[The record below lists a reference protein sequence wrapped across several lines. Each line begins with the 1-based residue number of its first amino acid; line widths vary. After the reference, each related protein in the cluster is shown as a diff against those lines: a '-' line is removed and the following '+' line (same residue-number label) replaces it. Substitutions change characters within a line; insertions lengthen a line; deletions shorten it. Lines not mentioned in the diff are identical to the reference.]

1 MSASKTG
8 KLVKITAVD
17 KKLDLVVTDQT
28 LVEDGLVSV
37 CKQLRVKPLCRHLFG
52 LRCDG
57 AQWVP
62 LGCKI
67 ADFADRDLELRI
79 RFRTPSVETL
89 VDADLSAFDFYFFQV
104 REDVIND
111 RVADISYEKH
121 KEELMG
127 LSVSDMYRV
136 KIEKGL
142 TRDNLLNDYKRYT
155 EKLREND
162 DDPATQTQKI
172 QNRFVTTPLN
182 WQKRKKRRNRTKEFE
197 PTCPITTTPVPSDTE
212 WLSDD
217 DDMSEKEVGMVTEPV
232 QNIEANPE
240 ERWSK
245 TKRQPH
251 SYF

>member
-142 TRDNLLNDYKRYT
+142 TRDNLLNDYKR
-155 EKLREND
+155 
-162 DDPATQTQKI
+162 
-172 QNRFVTTPLN
+172 
-182 WQKRKKRRNRTKEFE
+182 
-197 PTCPITTTPVPSDTE
+197 
-212 WLSDD
+212 
-217 DDMSEKEVGMVTEPV
+217 
-232 QNIEANPE
+232 
-240 ERWSK
+240 
-245 TKRQPH
+245 
-251 SYF
+251 